1 MKKGGFKNVAYAD
14 QFNLLSPCYG
24 KDETVAGFH
33 AGGDSKVTKK
43 APKKAPKKDPKKTPK
58 KALKKGGSC
67 YSTPS
72 VSEMGIIDTP
82 ASMNLSD
89 SENAWN
95 HRMSGGS
102 DGITAGVTTDVMT
115 GVNPSLLGKLPNDNP
130 ILPDQRKNM
139 PKPVIDYSN
148 VNKSNANYT
157 KFSQLFLPTDINV
170 VKVIIEKTDNEN
182 NKYKILIIKK
192 DGDKLSKKEFTD
204 KEYHDISRILSE
216 VYPRVRS
223 TLNFR
228 KKVNY

>member
-1 MKKGGFKNVAYAD
+1 MKKGGSKNVAYAD

-24 KDETVAGFH
+24 KDETMIGFH
-33 AGGDSKVTKK
+33 AGGSSKVTKK
-43 APKKAPKKDPKKTPK
+43 APK

-72 VSEMGIIDTP
+72 VSEMGIIDKP
-82 ASMNLSD
+82 ESMNLSY

-95 HRMSGGS
+95 NRMNGGGS
-102 DGITAGVTTDVMT
+102 NNGVTAAVTAVVNTSLFGKSSNDKPLLT
-115 GVNPSLLGKLPNDNP
+115 GP
-130 ILPDQRKNM
+130 RKNI

-182 NKYKILIIKK
+182 NKYKIIIIKK
-192 DGDKLSKKEFTD
+192 DGAKLSKQEFTD
-204 KEYHDISRILSE
+204 KEYYDISRILSE
-216 VYPRVRS
+216 VYPRIKS
-223 TLNFR
+223 TLNSG
-228 KKVNY
+228 KKVNN

>member
-1 MKKGGFKNVAYAD
+1 MKKGGSKNVAYAD

-24 KDETVAGFH
+24 KDETMIGFH
-33 AGGDSKVTKK
+33 AGGSSKVTKK
-43 APKKAPKKDPKKTPK
+43 APKKAPK

-72 VSEMGIIDTP
+72 VSEMGIIDKP
-82 ASMNLSD
+82 SSMNLSD

-102 DGITAGVTTDVMT
+102 NNGVTVGVTAAVTAGV
-115 GVNPSLLGKLPNDNP
+115 NKSLLGKLPNDNLLTGP
-130 ILPDQRKNM
+130 RKNI

-157 KFSQLFLPTDINV
+157 KFSQLFLPTDINA

-204 KEYHDISRILSE
+204 KEYYDISRILSE
-216 VYPRVRS
+216 VYPRIKS
-223 TLNFR
+223 TLNSG
-228 KKVNY
+228 KKVNN

>member
-24 KDETVAGFH
+24 KDETMAGFH
-33 AGGDSKVTKK
+33 AGGSSKVTKK
-43 APKKAPKKDPKKTPK
+43 APKKAPKKALK

-72 VSEMGIIDTP
+72 VSEMGIIDKP
-82 ASMNLSD
+82 SSMNLSD

-102 DGITAGVTTDVMT
+102 NNGVTV
-115 GVNPSLLGKLPNDNP
+115 GVTAAVNKSLLGKLPNDKP
-130 ILPDQRKNM
+130 ILQAGPRKNI

-157 KFSQLFLPTDINV
+157 KFSQLFLPTDINA

-204 KEYHDISRILSE
+204 KEYYDISRILSE
-216 VYPRVRS
+216 VYPRIKS
-223 TLNFR
+223 TLNSG
-228 KKVNY
+228 KKVNN